1 MESEEPIDAP
11 SDTRSDPQEEIQ
23 FSSFLTV
30 VCLVVC
36 AAGLGLLLWTVTFSD
51 ELRLSVTESRDL
63 ERMASR
69 MLGFES
75 RLPDLSWLEQVMFRL
90 GGQDGET
97 QEQIRKW
104 YEEIVDDQSDPLD
117 ELYLGILYGEAG
129 LTDQL
134 TRLLADLD
142 REKFPRSLFRRLL
155 EAGYVQ
161 GETPPTDYNVLQARY
176 AEEVPSNWFYFHL
189 AQRLADQSGDRMFQA
204 NFESQLQQLTD
215 RPLRKLRILMVGE
228 IVVIGIGLVFL
239 FRFVFTCLMGRDP
252 LKKTDL
258 EERRVPWTLREGTAV
273 LARGGALTIVIMGLV
288 ALMPHGPGIL
298 EDYGIALL
306 YLPPVILASML
317 LCRPRQRSL
326 LKIVGCGNLWHHLRS
341 SLPLIF
347 MVVAMGFAGDWLI
360 VIVGDTFQSTVHWTE
375 WFIPQLVWGSHMDLL
390 KTTIE
395 FVVLAPLFEELIF
408 RGILFTS
415 LRRKFSFSISMVASG
430 LVFALAHGYGLIA
443 FLTVLWSGC
452 LWAWAYER
460 TGSVI
465 PGTIAHAVNNGVV
478 VYSLVAF
485 FR

>member
-1 MESEEPIDAP
+1 MESEQLVDPI
-11 SDTRSDPQEEIQ
+11 SDTRSNHQEEIQ
-23 FSSFLTV
+23 FSRLLTV

-36 AAGLGLLLWTVTFSD
+36 TAGLGLLLWTVTFSGG
-51 ELRLSVTESRDL
+51 LRLSVNESRDL
-63 ERMASR
+63 ERIASR

-75 RLPDLSWLEQVMFRL
+75 RLPELSVFEQMMFRL

-97 QEQIRKW
+97 QEQIRGW
-104 YEEIVDDQSDPLD
+104 YQETVDDQSSPLD

-134 TRLLADLD
+134 TRLVADLE
-142 REKFPRSLFRRLL
+142 REKFPRSLFLRLL

-161 GETPPTDYNVLQARY
+161 DETPPSDYHVLQARF

-189 AQRLADQSGDRMFQA
+189 AQRLAHQSGDRSLQA
-204 NFESQLQQLTD
+204 NLESQLQQLTD
-215 RPLRKLRILMVGE
+215 RPVRKWRVLMVGE
-228 IVVIGIGLVFL
+228 MVVIGIGVVFL
-239 FRFVFTCLMGRDP
+239 LRFGLACLMGRVSP
-252 LKKTDL
+252 GKTDL
-258 EERRVPWTLREGTAV
+258 EEGRVPWTFREGIAV
-273 LARGGALTIVIMGLV
+273 LARGGALTIVLMGLV
-288 ALMPHGPGIL
+288 AVMPDGPAIL
-298 EDYGIALL
+298 ENFGIAFL
-306 YLPPVILASML
+306 YLPPVILASVL

-326 LKIVGCGNLWHHLRS
+326 LKVVGCWRVWHYLRS
-341 SLPLIF
+341 TLPLMF
-347 MVVAMGFAGDWLI
+347 MVVALGLLGDWLI
-360 VIVGDTFQSTVHWTE
+360 VLVGDAFQSSVHWTE
-375 WFIPQLVWGSHMDLL
+375 WFVPQLVWGSEMDLV

-415 LRRKFSFSISMVASG
+415 LRKKFSFPISMVGSG
-430 LVFALAHGYGLIA
+430 LVFALAHGYGLMA
-443 FLTVLWSGC
+443 FLTVFWSGC